1 NKSAEIPQNMQPITY
16 KPALHP
22 ENRPHPALVP
32 LQPQVVPS
40 QPQQQQQQ
48 QQQQYQPHPVPS
60 SQTIQMRAL
69 IVIQDASIIIGKGS
83 QQIKEICKKSR
94 GRATISEAVPGD
106 SEQNL
111 TVGRPLDAVSKAFGL
126 IVRCINDEPFEVPLV
141 PSSCAVTI
149 WFVVPNSQMG
159 SVIGKA
165 GSKIKEIQDM
175 SSAC

>member
-40 QPQQQQQQ
+40 QPQQQQ
-48 QQQQYQPHPVPS
+48 YQLHPVPS

-83 QQIKEICKKSR
+83 WQIKEICEKSR
-94 GRATISEAVPGD
+94 GRATISEAVPGNA
-106 SEQNL
+106 EQNL

-141 PSSCAVTI
+141 PSSHAVTI
-149 WFVVPNSQMG
+149 WFVVPNSQMH